1 MRGMLFSIFLI
12 VVFPAVAAVSTKSF
26 AEGAPRPADA
36 APNVDHD
43 ASAPPRPENG
53 SWSVGTARWFVS
65 TKSDLGVPYV
75 KPYVS
80 FGYGMPQ
87 WIWAGVDL
95 NAIATMEFVQAYA
108 GLRASLPI
116 FDLAFGLR
124 DTQSFQKPFL
134 RPAMTFSR
142 DDVLNGESPKARYW
156 GWEAE
161 AVGIVPLPYSAVV
174 VDLIAVRTLDVPDD
188 RYVYEESYRAVVAR
202 PFFAVLRF
210 AAVARLLHE
219 DALKAGILS
228 EYVVFTG
235 RDRGVVRVGPAAQI
249 QLTDHLQGLGTLTLA
264 VSSPDALGLAL
275 GAYGVAGLRYEWAS
289 GERHPKA
296 PWRGFFIP

>member
-1 MRGMLFSIFLI
+1 L
-12 VVFPAVAAVSTKSF
+12 AQ
-26 AEGAPRPADA
+26 
-36 APNVDHD
+36 
-43 ASAPPRPENG
+43 PRPENG
-53 SWSVGTARWFVS
+53 TWSVGTPRWFVS
-65 TKSDLGVPYV
+65 IKSDLGIPYV

-87 WIWAGVDL
+87 WIWAGLDL
-95 NAIATMEFVQAYA
+95 SAIVTTEFIQGYT

-116 FDLAFGLR
+116 FDLAFGVR

-134 RPAMTFSR
+134 RPASTFGR

-156 GWEAE
+156 AWEGE
-161 AVGIVPLPYSAVV
+161 VVGIVPLPYSAIV

-188 RYVYEESYRAVVAR
+188 RYVYEESYRAIVAN

-210 AAVARLLHE
+210 AAVARLLPE
-219 DALKAGILS
+219 DALKVGVLS
-228 EYVVFTG
+228 EFVVLTG

-264 VSSPDALGLAL
+264 VSSPDSLGLAL